1 MVIQVCLKATPEN
14 SDLFFEYVLNLKTK
28 PRRGWQKKLGLKNP
42 ESVAD
47 HAYCVAA
54 IAMVLSD
61 SKKLDSEKILKM
73 AILHDLAESI
83 TGDLTPEDGP
93 KQKKEDAAMKKIL
106 STLNPPL
113 RKQYWLLWNQYKKI
127 QQERPNSCMMLIS
140 WKWQCRQNNT
150 KKWATPEK
158 NSSNSLTL
166 HWQSPMTCKLKK

>member
-1 MVIQVCLKATPEN
+1 LA
-14 SDLFFEYVLNLKTK
+14 
-28 PRRGWQKKLGLKNP
+28 KKLGLKNP

-93 KQKKEDAAMKKIL
+93 KQKKEDAAMKKNPIYFESIDKKAIL
-106 STLNPPL
+106 VTLES
-113 RKQYWLLWNQYKKI
+113 I
-127 QQERPNSCMMLIS
+127 
-140 WKWQCRQNNT
+140 
-150 KKWATPEK
+150 
-158 NSSNSLTL
+158 
-166 HWQSPMTCKLKK
+166 